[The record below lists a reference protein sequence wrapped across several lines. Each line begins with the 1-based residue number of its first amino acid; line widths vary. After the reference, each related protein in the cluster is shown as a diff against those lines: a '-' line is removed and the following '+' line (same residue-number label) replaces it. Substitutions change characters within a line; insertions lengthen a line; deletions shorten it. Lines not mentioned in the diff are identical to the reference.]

1 MRHQGRI
8 TTWKD
13 DHGFGFITPD
23 GGGQQVFVHIKSFS
37 NRQRRPIGNEMVRYK
52 LTTDAKARTRAEN
65 VAFVGDGAAVNVSLG
80 GRTVSLTLA
89 TLFLSFVA
97 TSVFTKKLPLAV
109 LALYLAA
116 SIVAFVAY
124 LIDKSAA
131 RGNRWRTEE
140 GTLHLFGLIG
150 GWPGALLAQNFLR
163 HKSRKMSFQVVFWV
177 TVALNCGALGWLF
190 SPDGS
195 TALRNIVT
203 LLR

>member
-1 MRHQGRI
+1 MRHQGKI

-13 DHGFGFITPD
+13 DQGFGFITPE

-37 NRQRRPIGNEMVRYK
+37 NRQRRPVGNEQVSYK
-52 LTTDAKARTRAEN
+52 LSTDAKARARAEN
-65 VAFVGDGAAVNVSLG
+65 VAFVGDGSAITVSLG
-80 GRTVSLTLA
+80 GRTVSLTVA

-97 TSVFTKKLPLAV
+97 ASVYASKLPLPV
-109 LALYLAA
+109 LVLYLAA
-116 SIVAFVAY
+116 SSVAFLAY
-124 LIDKSAA
+124 AIDKSAA

-163 HKSRKMSFQVVFWV
+163 HKSRKMSFQVAFWI

-190 SPDGS
+190 TPDGS
-195 TALRNIVT
+195 AALRNVLI
-203 LLR
+203 LLH

>member
-13 DHGFGFITPD
+13 DQGFGFITPE

-37 NRQRRPIGNEMVRYK
+37 NRQRRPVGNEQVSYK
-52 LTTDAKARTRAEN
+52 LSTDAKARARAEN
-65 VAFVGDGAAVNVSLG
+65 VAFVGDHSAMTFPLG
-80 GRTVSLTLA
+80 GRTVSLTVA
-89 TLFLSFVA
+89 TLFLSIVA
-97 TSVFTKKLPLAV
+97 ASVYAKKLPLAV

-116 SIVAFVAY
+116 SSVAFLAY
-124 LIDKSAA
+124 AIDKSAA
-131 RGNRWRTEE
+131 RGNRWRTKE

-195 TALRNIVT
+195 AALRNILT

>member
-1 MRHQGRI
+1 MHHRGRI

-13 DHGFGFITPD
+13 DQGFGFITPD
-23 GGGQQVFVHIKSFS
+23 GGGRQVFVHIKSFT
-37 NRQRRPIGNEMVRYK
+37 NRQRRPTGNEMVSYK
-52 LTTDAKARTRAEN
+52 LTTDAKARARAEN
-65 VAFVGDGAAVNVSLG
+65 VAFAGDGSAITVSLG
-80 GRTVSLTLA
+80 GRTVSLTVA

-97 TSVFTKKLPLAV
+97 ASVYAGKLALPV
-109 LALYLAA
+109 LVLYLAA
-116 SIVAFVAY
+116 SAVAFVAY

-131 RGNRWRTEE
+131 RGNRWRTRE

-163 HKSRKMSFQVVFWV
+163 HKSKKWSFQVVFWV

-190 SPDGS
+190 TPDGS
-195 TALRNIVT
+195 AALRNVLT